1 MKIPSKKWIIVCAAL
16 LVLALVCMGV
26 QTSLAGRL
34 LSQRAAER
42 WGGEGDMEF
51 RQLSAFLTEDGGKT
65 ENDIYTFRQTLLGK
79 FTEASL
85 ETPENGSLFS
95 DAWSG
100 EGKVRINSDKTGTEA
115 QVLGVGGDYFL
126 FHPLTLLS
134 GSYLTEHDASPDRVL
149 LDKEL
154 AWKLFGGYDLAGMT
168 VEVNG
173 TPYVVAGVV
182 ERESDK
188 ASEKAYD
195 GGAGLYMPFAS
206 LAALDENVKISCYEI
221 VLPEPVEDFAE
232 KLMQENFKI
241 DGELRM
247 NTGRFRAA
255 NALKL
260 LREFGT
266 RSIHSSALSYPY
278 WENAARYYE
287 DWCTLLT
294 ALAIALLIAPTVLAL
309 VMLVRCILWGRGR
322 LRATV
327 PGLVSD
333 AREKAQDRAAARWG
347 GKHLKQKGA
356 GADGKRDAEEH
367 TQGL

>member
-1 MKIPSKKWIIVCAAL
+1 MKIPSRKWIIVCAAL
-16 LVLALVCMGV
+16 LVLALVCMGI
-26 QTSLAGRL
+26 QTALAGRL
-34 LSQRAAER
+34 LSQHAAER
-42 WGGEGDMEF
+42 WRGEADMKF
-51 RQLSAFLTEDGGKT
+51 RQLSAFMTEKGGKT
-65 ENDIYTFRQTLLGK
+65 ENDVYTFRQTLLGK

-85 ETPENGSLFS
+85 ETPENGALFC

-100 EGKVRINSDKTGTEA
+100 ESSVRINSDKTGTEA
-115 QVLGVGGDYFL
+115 QVLGVGGEYFL

-168 VEVNG
+168 VEING

-206 LAALDENVKISCYEI
+206 LAALDENLKISCYEV
-221 VLPEPVEDFAE
+221 VLPDPVDDFAE
-232 KLMQENFKI
+232 NLMKDNFKLE
-241 DGELRM
+241 GELRM
-247 NTGRFRAA
+247 NTGRFRAGSV
-255 NALKL
+255 LKL
-260 LREFGT
+260 LRQFGT

-287 DWCTLLT
+287 DWCALLT
-294 ALAIALLIAPTVLAL
+294 ALAVLLLLAPTALAL
-309 VMLVRCILWGRGR
+309 VMLVRCILWGRKR
-322 LRATV
+322 LKSTV
-327 PGLVSD
+327 PALVSGT
-333 AREKAQDRAAARWG
+333 REKAQLRAAERWG